1 MAKRGRS
8 RRDRRAQI
16 LFWGMSLLVAVSM
29 AIGFVLPA
37 ITPPPPTIP
46 IGDFP
51 TEPLPTP
58 TPRPSLTVVPTT
70 VPPAPRP
77 PTPTSS
83 PTPVSGLLAPSPV
96 ALVLTPHQE
105 AWASSISW
113 RIPRSPGSGP
123 AQGEQSSFA
132 VCGDSRDGDSMCEPS
147 WL

>member
-8 RRDRRAQI
+8 RRDRRAQS

-37 ITPPPPTIP
+37 IAPSPPTVSID
-46 IGDFP
+46 GFP

-58 TPRPSLTVVPTT
+58 TPRPSLTIAPTT

-83 PTPVSGLLAPSPV
+83 PTPVSGLLLPAPA
-96 ALVLTPHQE
+96 ALVPAPFHQ
-105 AWASSISW
+105 ARAATISW
-113 RIPRSPGSGP
+113 QIPLSPGPGP
-123 AQGEQSSFA
+123 AQGEPSSFA
-132 VCGDSRDGDSMCEPS
+132 VCGDSRDGDSVCGP
-147 WL
+147 L

>member
-1 MAKRGRS
+1 MAKRGRG
-8 RRDRRAQI
+8 RRDRWAQI

-37 ITPPPPTIP
+37 IAPPPPTIP
-46 IGDFP
+46 IGNFP

-83 PTPVSGLLAPSPV
+83 PTPVSGLLTPSPV
-96 ALVLTPHQE
+96 AFALTPHQE
-105 AWASSISW
+105 ALASPISW
-113 RIPRSPGSGP
+113 QIPQSPGPGP
-123 AQGEQSSFA
+123 AQGEQHSFA
-132 VCGDSRDGDSMCEPS
+132 VCGDSRDGDSVYGPS
-147 WL
+147 RL